1 MIVPWVLF
9 VKILE
14 WCIMVYLD
22 VYIYIFNIHIFVC
35 FGGIDESIQN
45 WLEKYEG
52 SPPSNRH
59 SGLADHSN
67 RDTGLVIRRSAEKIL
82 GVGCKGVF

>member
-9 VKILE
+9 VEILE
-14 WCIMVYLD
+14 CCTIVYLD
-22 VYIYIFNIHIFVC
+22 VYIYIFVC
-35 FGGIDESIQN
+35 FRGIDESFQN

-52 SPPSNRH
+52 PPPSNRH

-67 RDTGLVIRRSAEKIL
+67 RDTGHVIRRSAEKIL